1 MIPFYKPFIDKETE
15 IAVLSALRT
24 GWLSSGPLVSEFEK
38 KLTTYTKASAVVC
51 TGSAGMA
58 LQMVL
63 KYFEIGKGDE
73 VILPAFTHPA
83 TANAVVLSGAQPV
96 FADISYFSMTLCAE
110 DTSRKITK
118 RTKAIIPVDIAG
130 MPCDYDGLKNVI
142 QSAASDF
149 EPNSIMQ
156 EKLGRIL
163 LLSDAS
169 HSFGASVDGK
179 KSGTL
184 ADVTVFSFHAVKN
197 LTTGE
202 GGAVCI
208 NLPDSFDVEH
218 SVNFFKAARVHGLTA
233 DALSKL
239 KNKSWEYDVLFPS
252 GKSVMSDITAA
263 IGLNH
268 LNRYENVILKKR
280 YELYDMYNAQLSEH
294 ESVETPLIHDDNK
307 MSSCHLYIIKQKNVS
322 FSEKNQIMRK
332 MYDAGIITNLQ
343 FIPIPLLSWYKNNG
357 FTTNGLT
364 VTMKVYDECMS
375 LPLFHDLT
383 KEQISFVCDYL
394 KKIS

>member
-1 MIPFYKPFIDKETE
+1 
-15 IAVLSALRT
+15 
-24 GWLSSGPLVSEFEK
+24 
-38 KLTTYTKASAVVC
+38 
-51 TGSAGMA
+51 
-58 LQMVL
+58 
-63 KYFEIGKGDE
+63 
-73 VILPAFTHPA
+73 
-83 TANAVVLSGAQPV
+83 
-96 FADISYFSMTLCAE
+96 MTLCAE

-130 MPCDYDGLKNVI
+130 MPCDYSELKSVI

-179 KSGTL
+179 KSGVL

-239 KNKSWEYDVLFPS
+239 KNKSWEYDVVFPS

-263 IGLNH
+263 IALNH
-268 LNRYENVILKKR
+268 LKRYDEVILKRRYELYSQYESQFADYENVIKPLCC
-280 YELYDMYNAQLSEH
+280 LDNA
-294 ESVETPLIHDDNK
+294 K
-307 MSSCHLYIIKQKNVS
+307 SSCHLYIIKLKNVS
-322 FSEKNQIMRK
+322 FSEKNQMMRK

-383 KEQISFVCDYL
+383 NEQISDVCEYL
-394 KKIS
+394 KKYHSFEP